1 MVTESGVVP
10 ALLGWPIWDLS
21 LETLAP
27 ELLKLLMAPR
37 KQREAA
43 EAELGPCGWQDLSE
57 LGGHSP
63 QGGVENGTASVA
75 FLFCLLGP
83 LLNLSVFSASPVR
96 FLF

>member
-1 MVTESGVVP
+1 MTESGVVP
-10 ALLGWPIWDLS
+10 ALRGWPTWDLS

-43 EAELGPCGWQDLSE
+43 EADLGPCGRQDLSE

-63 QGGVENGTASVA
+63 QGGVEKWHCFRS
-75 FLFCLLGP
+75 LFVLPLG
-83 LLNLSVFSASPVR
+83 ATT
-96 FLF
+96 